1 MPPLANCALSYSGL
15 PKQQARHC
23 YGCLNLSHE
32 HVKSFFCLTKYMSF
46 MNTSPSSVYLHPLV
60 AAISPPCAFF
70 LVIFISTTN
79 HFFFTENYVCVLCTC
94 VHSMCWYTHCVE
106 ARGCC
111 WDVLLCH
118 CVCVIYLC
126 IQVCAGTLIHTLTH
140 TGLCGDQMF
149 LLGCLPLSIFNL
161 HFFETVP
168 LRDCSSLFWLDC
180 WLRACLHCPALEL
193 QVCAASSGFFI
204 QVLGIGT

>member
-15 PKQQARHC
+15 PKQQARYC

-79 HFFFTENYVCVLCTC
+79 LFFFFTENYVGVLFTC
-94 VHSMCWYTHCVE
+94 VHTACADILIVWRPEVAVGMSYFVTVCVSYTCAYKCVLVHSSTHSPPQDCVE
-106 ARGCC
+106 ARGSC
-111 WDVLLCH
+111 WDVFLCQSST
-118 CVCVIYLC
+118 C
-126 IQVCAGTLIHTLTH
+126 I
-140 TGLCGDQMF
+140 F
-149 LLGCLPLSIFNL
+149 
-161 HFFETVP
+161 
-168 LRDCSSLFWLDC
+168 
-180 WLRACLHCPALEL
+180 
-193 QVCAASSGFFI
+193 
-204 QVLGIGT
+204 